1 MTAFR
6 KQLFVQT
13 LALLLICIPGIP
25 GYAQDSAASK
35 TSSPVPGSIANQDS
49 TFELTVQQAVDY
61 AAKNSRQ
68 VRNAL
73 LGIKLQHQTNREIT
87 GSAYPQLSAT
97 GNINYYPNVPVQ
109 SFPNFIAQATY
120 GVLVQEGVNKGN
132 GQPVVAPNDFG
143 VIAAQFGTSYTASGG
158 VDLTQLIFDG
168 QVFVGLQARKTA
180 MEYASKTAE
189 VTQEQVKANV
199 YKIYYQVV
207 AGRQQI
213 STIDA
218 NIARNE
224 KLLSDTREIFKN
236 GFAEQLDVSKAEVS
250 LTNLRTQKSRIEN
263 QLQTAAL
270 GLKLLIGMPSSSTLV
285 LTDTLPEKMFTQD
298 MVDTRFDYNERV
310 EYEQIQL
317 NKKLNEYNI
326 KRYKLSYLPTL
337 SINANYSQLAQRNE
351 FNIFKSG
358 EPWYP
363 SSYIG
368 LRLNVPIFDGFAKDA
383 RIKTAKLQLEQT
395 KNSMENLELQIDKEI
410 NESRL
415 NLRSA
420 LVTMDF
426 QKRNMSLAEEVYNQT
441 RLKFEQGLGSNLE
454 ITNAQAEMITAQ
466 NNYYTGLYDA
476 IVARIEL
483 LRVTGKL

>member
-1 MTAFR
+1 MTSSR
-6 KQLFVQT
+6 KQLFVQA
-13 LALLLICIPGIP
+13 LAVLLTCIPGIP
-25 GYAQDSAASK
+25 VYAQDSAARK
-35 TSSPVPGSIANQDS
+35 TASPAPGPVANQDS

-73 LGIKLQHQTNREIT
+73 LGIKLQKETNREIT
-87 GSAYPQLSAT
+87 GGAYPQISAS
-97 GNINYYPNVPVQ
+97 GLMNYYPNVPVQ

-132 GQPVVAPNDFG
+132 GQPIVAPGDVG
-143 VIAAQFGTSYTASGG
+143 VIAAQFGTRYTASGG
-158 VDLTQLIFDG
+158 VDLTQLVFDG
-168 QVFVGLQARKTA
+168 QVFVGLQARKTS

-250 LTNLRTQKSRIEN
+250 LTNLRTQKIRIEN

-270 GLKLLIGMPSSSTLV
+270 GLKLLIGMPSTNRLV

-310 EYEQIQL
+310 EYEQLQL
-317 NKKLNEYNI
+317 NRKLNEFNV

-363 SSYIG
+363 SSYVG
-368 LRLNVPIFDGFAKDA
+368 LNLKVPIFDGFVKDA
-383 RIKTAKLQLEQT
+383 RVKTAKIQLEQT
-395 KNSMENLELQIDKEI
+395 KNNLENLELQIDKEI

-415 NLRSA
+415 NLGSA

-454 ITNAQAEMITAQ
+454 ITNAQAELITAQ
-466 NNYYTGLYDA
+466 NNYYTALYDA

>member
-1 MTAFR
+1 MTFSR
-6 KQLFVQT
+6 KQLFV
-13 LALLLICIPGIP
+13 LAFAVLLICIPGIAIH
-25 GYAQDSAASK
+25 AQDSAARKSA
-35 TSSPVPGSIANQDS
+35 SPVPGSARNADS

-73 LGIKLQHQTNREIT
+73 LGIKLQQQTNREIT
-87 GSAYPQLSAT
+87 GSAYPQLSAS
-97 GNINYYPNVPVQ
+97 GLMNYYPNVPVQ

-120 GVLVQEGVNKGN
+120 GVLVQEGINKGN
-132 GQPVVAPNDFG
+132 GQPVVAPSDFG
-143 VIAAQFGTSYTASGG
+143 VIAAQFGTKYTASGG
-158 VDLTQLIFDG
+158 VDLTQLVFDG
-168 QVFVGLQARKTA
+168 QVFVGLQARKTS

-213 STIDA
+213 YTIDA

-224 KLLSDTREIFKN
+224 KLLNDTREIFKN

-270 GLKLLIGMPSSSTLV
+270 GLKLLIGMPSSSRLI
-285 LTDTLPEKMFTQD
+285 LTDTLPEKMFTED
-298 MVDTRFDYNERV
+298 MVDTRFDYKERV
-310 EYEQIQL
+310 EYEQLQL
-317 NKKLNEYNI
+317 NRRLNEYNV

-337 SINANYSQLAQRNE
+337 SINANYSQLAQRNN
-351 FNIFKSG
+351 FNFFKSG

-368 LRLNVPIFDGFAKDA
+368 LKLNVPIFDGFVKDA
-383 RIKTAKLQLEQT
+383 RIKTAKIQLEQT
-395 KNSMENLELQIDKEI
+395 NNNLENLELQIDKEI

-420 LVTMDF
+420 LVTMEY
-426 QKRNMSLAEEVYNQT
+426 QKKNMGLAEEVYNQT
-441 RLKFEQGLGSNLE
+441 KLKFEQGLGSNLE
-454 ITNAQAEMITAQ
+454 ITTAQTELTTAQ